1 MAIRRI
7 LVEDKVGA
15 ITAFAVIGNQLYG
28 LTAGHVLT
36 GNNNHLDKNE
46 TVSVFDDVAGE
57 WLGVGQSNAFQFT
70 RGDENSIPGNFGTLD
85 AGIFSLSPGFRNH
98 ISPAL
103 KLRQVHPAIMN
114 GNFESLRGMR
124 VFSYSVMYERMIAA
138 TIADVFSHSDPG
150 NRYDLIIDSD
160 DNEIIT
166 TGGDSGIL
174 WYDVKGFAVGMHTNG
189 NAEESTASYTTL
201 INRVNVAFQIQQLYV
216 L

>member
-15 ITAFAVIGNQLYG
+15 ITAFAAINGSLYG

-36 GNNNHLDKNE
+36 GNDNHIDRNE
-46 TVSVFDDVAGE
+46 EVSVFEDIAFNWLPAGI
-57 WLGVGQSNAFQFT
+57 SDSIQFT
-70 RGDENSIPGNFGTLD
+70 RGLNSPPDNFGTLD
-85 AGIFSLSPGFRNH
+85 AGVFSLIREFKDS
-98 ISPAL
+98 ISGKL
-103 KLRQVHPAIMN
+103 KILNIHPQIRN
-114 GNFESLRGMR
+114 GNFQSLLGMR
-124 VFSYSVMYERMIAA
+124 VFSYSVMYKKAIAA
-138 TIADVFSHSDPG
+138 TISEIFSTSGIG

-166 TGGDSGIL
+166 TYGDSGIL

-189 NAEESTASYTTL
+189 NADESNTSYSTL
-201 INRVNVAFQIQQLYV
+201 IHRILNIFHIQQLYF